1 MIDLMPTGAKSKL
14 REIRIVK
21 AFIILIFVLSLLILY
36 IEYHDHD
43 HDHDHAHISWK
54 FIFIASM
61 CVIWDF
67 DLNKKIKELKV
78 QIKSD

>member
-1 MIDLMPTGAKSKL
+1 MIDLLPTDAKSKL

-21 AFIILIFVLSLLILY
+21 AFLIFAFVLCLLTLY
-36 IEYHDHD
+36 IEYQKYG
-43 HDHDHAHISWK
+43 HINWK

-61 CVIWDF
+61 CVIYDS

-78 QIKSD
+78 EIKSD

>member
-1 MIDLMPTGAKSKL
+1 MKIIDLMLIDAKSKL
-14 REIRIVK
+14 RESRNVK
-21 AFIILIFVLSLLILY
+21 AFIIFAFVLCLLILY
-36 IEYHDHD
+36 IEYQQKYG
-43 HDHDHAHISWK
+43 HINWR
-54 FIFIASM
+54 FVFIAGV

>member
-1 MIDLMPTGAKSKL
+1 MIDLLPTDAKSKL

-36 IEYHDHD
+36 IDYHN
-43 HDHDHAHISWK
+43 HAHINWK

-61 CVIWDF
+61 CVIYDS

-78 QIKSD
+78 EIKSE

>member
-1 MIDLMPTGAKSKL
+1 MIDLMPPEAKSKL
-14 REIRIVK
+14 RETRIVK

-36 IEYHDHD
+36 IEYQKYGY
-43 HDHDHAHISWK
+43 IKWK

-61 CVIWDF
+61 CVIYDS

-78 QIKSD
+78 QIKSV

>member
-1 MIDLMPTGAKSKL
+1 MIDLMPTNAKSKL

-21 AFIILIFVLSLLILY
+21 AFLIFAFVLCLLILY
-36 IEYHDHD
+36 IEYQKYG
-43 HDHDHAHISWK
+43 HINWK

-61 CVIWDF
+61 CVIYDS

-78 QIKSD
+78 EIKND